1 MAKGKRLFSE
11 AGLSCFEPVHERWL
25 FKASISMFEANA
37 LRGYIVF
44 QRAAHAFHV
53 LQSWKPPIP
62 RTRGPT
68 ARMLDFTTI
77 LALVVAIVVFMQL
90 RNVLGKRTGN
100 ERPPFDPY
108 VRRESSTPP
117 PTEGERDGDERV
129 VTLPRREEDDPY
141 REIDRVAP
149 KSSELNRGLRA
160 VQDASREVGFEPRE
174 FLDGAKRAYEMI
186 VNAYAEGDRD
196 TLRSLLAPDVYEG
209 FAAAI
214 DAREEDGLSV
224 RHSFVGIEEAVIESA
239 AVRDGEAFVAVRLVS
254 QVIQAT
260 VNKDGDVVDGDPDT
274 VSEVRDVWTF
284 AREANSPDPNWLL
297 VATEA
302 EE

>member
-1 MAKGKRLFSE
+1 
-11 AGLSCFEPVHERWL
+11 
-25 FKASISMFEANA
+25 
-37 LRGYIVF
+37 
-44 QRAAHAFHV
+44 
-53 LQSWKPPIP
+53 
-62 RTRGPT
+62 
-68 ARMLDFTTI
+68 MLDFTTI

-108 VRRESSTPP
+108 VRRESSAPP
-117 PTEGERDGDERV
+117 SAENERESDDRV

-141 REIDRVAP
+141 REIDRMAP

-174 FLDGAKRAYEMI
+174 FLEGAKRAYEMI
-186 VNAYAEGDRD
+186 VNAYAEGDRN

-214 DAREEDGLSV
+214 DAREQEGLSV

-260 VNKDGDVVDGDPDT
+260 VNKEGEVVDGDPDA